1 MDNYTINFFLFYR
14 LKKRY
19 FQSWYVWPIMRNIFV
34 SRTVEYFGISQD
46 GRWISSFSV
55 PHKSMLMSSTEDEY
69 IRLSVNFFFRNSSQQ
84 KVSGTSL
91 DNLTNHWV
99 LSFSIKYSFFKINSS
114 FSSKNQKSKHLLN
127 CGWVIQKW
135 VNFTC
140 IFVSFVY
147 IDLAWSVM
155 VVYSKILSLLGI
167 SLAK

>member
-1 MDNYTINFFLFYR
+1 MVCVTNN
-14 LKKRY
+14 
-19 FQSWYVWPIMRNIFV
+19 
-34 SRTVEYFGISQD
+34 
-46 GRWISSFSV
+46 
-55 PHKSMLMSSTEDEY
+55 DEY
-69 IRLSVNFFFRNSSQQ
+69 IRQSSCRILWYLTGRKTNVFVNKYVCFPYLIKVHWCPVWKMNIFASSVNFFFCNSSQQ

-99 LSFSIKYSFFKINSS
+99 RSFSIKYSFFKINSS

-155 VVYSKILSLLGI
+155 VVYSKILSLLRI

>member
-1 MDNYTINFFLFYR
+1 MDTYTITFFLFYR
-14 LKKRY
+14 LQKRY
-19 FQSWYVWPIMRNIFV
+19 FQSWYVWPIMTNIIV
-34 SRTVEYFGISQD
+34 SRPVEYFGYIRQQ
-46 GRWISSFSV
+46 IYSFPV
-55 PHKSMLMSSTEDEY
+55 PHKSTLMSSTEDEY

-99 LSFSIKYSFFKINSS
+99 RSFSIKYSFFKINSS